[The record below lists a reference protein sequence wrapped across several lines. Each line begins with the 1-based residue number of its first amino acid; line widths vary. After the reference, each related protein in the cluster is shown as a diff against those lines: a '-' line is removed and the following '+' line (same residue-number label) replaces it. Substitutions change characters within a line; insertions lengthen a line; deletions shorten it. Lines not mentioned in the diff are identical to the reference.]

1 MIEIMNDAHLHMV
14 VNHFPIIGIILG
26 FGILVTGIFLK
37 NNSVKNTAYCL
48 FIVGAIFAA
57 VSMATGEGAEEI
69 TENLPSVTDQI
80 IEKHEELAEK
90 LAIVLYALGVISI
103 IGLFLNY
110 KNHSKAIFVAYL
122 AVLIA
127 IAGIFL
133 GKQTGTS
140 GGEIR
145 HTEIR
150 ENTVNTPSEIQNES
164 QQAEGDDD

>member
-1 MIEIMNDAHLHMV
+1 MNDAHLHMV

-26 FGILVTGIFLK
+26 FGILVTGLFLK

-69 TENLPSVTDQI
+69 VEELGVSHEI
-80 IEKHEELAEK
+80 IHEHEEIAETFMK
-90 LAIVLYALGVISI
+90 VLYGLGILSILGLVANLKKHSKSAIVSYVVLVLAIS
-103 IGLFLNY
+103 
-110 KNHSKAIFVAYL
+110 S
-122 AVLIA
+122 AVLS
-127 IAGIFL
+127 
-133 GKQTGTS
+133 KSVGTS

-150 ENTVNTPSEIQNES
+150 ENTVNTASDIQNEI
-164 QQAEGDDD
+164 QAEEGDDH